1 MVDEFELAFTQLN
14 TQPRDEFDIAFDELQ
29 LAGLAPDVR
38 QEQER
43 INELKRVPEMIN
55 RTGGLPVGGEPMVGG
70 PDVLDMEPGQTKT
83 FMEDEEGKPVE
94 VRRAQAIDIGG
105 KTIQEPISP
114 DGMTLDFRGNLIK
127 EKTKEL
133 QSTSGL
139 PFSEYMSKSNALR
152 SELSKLQQDQQKHE
166 ANQLDFLS
174 RLITG
179 KKGVSVDIETGLGEE
194 RVTGAE
200 GKITTVPIRTRQG
213 AAVQAIGDQREFID
227 NIIGND
233 KFLDYLKTKGID
245 TPGMMSR
252 MAGQYLGAEEAPARI
267 EELKRN
273 VDVRKLAEEWA
284 MTSPDFMDTA
294 TDIFKRA
301 WDGYAGAVGSG
312 TIGPIG
318 MLLKEAGFEQSGQS
332 LIEAAEYA
340 DQMRLK
346 GQDPRKVGVLAQFGR
361 DVSGGLGFTGA
372 AITVGALGNA
382 ARASL
387 GLNSARAISLFQKG
401 TTLTFGGLNS
411 AWAGYSEAK
420 ADGATED
427 QAKQAAL
434 FSALTQAPLELVSPL
449 QKWIGR
455 FDSAQQDKIYKGLN
469 RAAQAVIEG
478 AEEALFN
485 EMPQQIAGNL
495 VKKYV
500 YDPNQD
506 IFEGTAYAG
515 GVGGAAGILTSIFT
529 QMISGKKAK
538 NKALQGDEEG
548 SEETDIESKADE
560 VADQLAPDEVSDL
573 AQQMTA
579 VSGEID
585 NLKQEIAD
593 DEMGLQGIEKTA
605 PAYQAAE
612 LALNEKK
619 ANLAQLQTQFDKLSA
634 GPAEV
639 KEAPAAGQ
647 VKPSATKEEAQAKIE
662 ELNKEFDALDEN
674 DQAGIDRVNQAIF
687 AEQNKIAELTAIEQG
702 IDPQGTTPT
711 RQPGLPESGRR
722 SPFGTFY
729 PERPVLQAFM
739 SATDKVI
746 GKIQATGKRAQK
758 LKNAI
763 RTAVSNN
770 AGFLAGT
777 DTQVISSEEYNKL
790 TGNKLS
796 ADSGTYKAVF
806 FGGKKYLVI
815 PDVNVLQQVATQG
828 EQRAAS
834 RDAAL
839 DQESRAASKKL
850 EEEMIHLSMFQGI
863 QDEYKALKKPKL
875 TEQEYIVKR
884 ISDIAKEVKRTNPNA
899 LPGVSN
905 AYLNDKTKLLDDLTF
920 SQEFMRMVAQRVR
933 TGQITEDLNAIRAAE
948 RETFSDK
955 DKGII
960 RAWKDSLLNALQ
972 FLRTSIARYLG
983 KGTST
988 KEVEK
993 MLNTMNTILDEY
1005 GIVKGEAN
1013 YEFKDYSAAQ
1023 PKGELK
1029 PISTEDERFIEER
1042 KNASK
1047 QKRQEKNLK
1056 FGEYGE
1062 DVNKLEN
1069 KWEKSGVELILF
1081 PSEQNIEITIIR
1093 VPENVRGK
1101 GTGSSVIND
1110 VKALAAKYSKSI
1122 VLKSEDIDGIGK
1134 NPDEFYRKNGFI
1146 ETGDGKFIYTTKEAT
1161 PTVKESLTVEPA
1173 VSETITPAIEAKA
1186 GETPTQQYAQTFE
1199 LFNRY
1204 TEPMGVQTIRV
1215 EATSVDEARNLIKR
1229 TEDYRRIKSRY
1240 AKVFERGEPIVVPR
1254 PGEPP
1259 IIARAGVTPEGEPM
1273 SKKSESAMKRI
1284 SNGIVS
1290 DLNKLVES
1298 LKPKDNKALTE
1309 YKSRTTQ
1316 KGKTYP
1322 RPLISPYSV
1331 AANLFTSNAFTAGT
1345 NALNKI
1351 FQGNPDVDF
1360 FRVAQDMGSMDEAAI
1375 QRAYSIN
1382 SEEQLVL
1389 SQLMYK
1395 MMPTFIGQV
1404 MDSSMPLSAREA
1416 FALDARNVEAN
1427 LARKV
1432 TLSLRESGRKTQYAN
1447 TLRNIGG
1454 AGMAIQSYKSS
1465 IIDAMGNI
1473 YALTKA
1479 PFENIANAIRGD
1491 RRKSVDKVANIQSV
1505 FRKAVSLI
1513 KQSQLNPE
1521 KVRQSIR
1528 AEVGKRKNE
1537 STRKILLDFSAG
1549 LFDTKEDKYANMIV
1563 DQTVQNI
1570 LAIGMNRKGF
1580 SIENVSNFMYQSFA
1594 TAAKQMGVQMAGVPK
1609 QKAGKRSGKY
1619 LEMVKAVIGNDNAYK
1634 AFLADLSN
1642 RMAEK
1647 YQSKEAFNEDF
1658 GDLFK
1663 SLRSNEWSDSLRT
1676 QAIKD
1681 ATDAINYKFADLF
1694 QYLGE
1699 KRNATQAGVREHIR
1713 AELRGTGASNELIDK
1728 FIQDADAYLNQET
1741 NRILT
1746 EKLGFTVN
1754 EETGKVTPKPLMSKK
1769 IKEEAEAQFKNI
1781 KNLKDITKLSLTDE
1795 GNFKE
1800 GLISRIIT
1808 EIGMSKENA
1817 TELADLISSEMDKA
1831 LIAQRSENLTTALK
1845 KAEEVLTNN
1854 KIKRKTNQRTLL
1866 QRLIQMANM
1875 GMLDSEMVYEAF
1887 RQTHDFDKNY
1897 LPYDAEFVNTIRQWG
1912 DRISLLPE
1920 GVIRSIEE
1928 EKMGRALLEKSKFTS
1943 GDILSSYWYW
1953 SLLSQIGTPALN
1965 IVSGVNNLIGNIA
1978 VWSLYSPKTFFPMM
1992 QALYGAVS
2000 GKQSPSVNSFLYV
2013 MRNGLNPSGMQDE
2026 RRAKYP
2032 KTNVIESATPQN
2044 APKIVYYLTN
2054 FGDGKIN
2061 FLPDWFNAVLKN
2073 VSPRAFM
2080 RSLRA
2085 TDAFLREA
2093 AFEAKMAS
2101 AGASPYTQQGFDIAR
2116 RQAEQELVSSQ
2127 AKGKQKEQEIVIRAN
2142 EIYREQRAKGARL
2155 ELAEIE
2161 QDALETV
2168 FNQDP
2173 QGIIGRFANFI
2184 NGLLADKAGVKF
2196 FVPFTNVVANVTN
2209 EFINYTPGLSQI
2221 KLVQARK
2228 AGVNDPFTQGRSD
2241 KQAELFIKGM
2251 IGFTAFIV
2259 PAVLQALQGGDE
2271 EDQENRPPVQFYA
2284 EGPRDPKQQRIW
2296 TQSGGIRYSVRIGD
2310 KYFSLLG
2317 TPLVVPFA
2325 MAAMTAEEIQAF
2337 KKQQQKKS
2345 EIDYS
2350 DLAARAFVA
2359 PFAIA
2364 TVAVL
2369 NQSFLTGIA
2378 DILGLTQ
2385 ARDPVK
2391 EGEGIIGGIIGRMI
2405 VPGQLRD
2412 ITKVTSD
2419 QRAVGSTWASNLLKE
2434 MPGSINFLNKDVNY
2448 FGDPA
2453 RYPSIVAEDGPSRR
2467 LASLVGR
2474 LASQETVDPAFKIM
2488 YDMNLTPPSWDS
2500 SLNWSNGKRM
2510 TKTQELE
2517 FIRSAGPAMRDWI
2530 VENEDALRDP
2540 ELDLEER
2547 QNVLSNGISGIR
2559 RQYKAD
2565 LEAQYQDE
2573 IGIDFENM

>member
-1 MVDEFELAFTQLN
+1 MAFTLEKLK
-14 TQPRDEFDIAFDELQ
+14 RAREAGYSDEEILSVASEQNAKIGNAIKSGYTLD
-29 LAGLAPDVR
+29 DVAEFYSTGPMA
-38 QEQER
+38 QSISEQEE
-43 INELKRVPEMIN
+43 IEKIKKVPEMIN
-55 RTGGLPVGGEPMVGG
+55 VSGGLPVEAPK
-70 PDVLDMEPGQTKT
+70 TKT
-83 FMEDEEGKPVE
+83 FMEGEEGKPVE

-105 KTIQEPISP
+105 KIVQEPISP

-127 EKTKEL
+127 EKVKEL
-133 QSTSGL
+133 SSATKL
-139 PFSEYMSKSNALR
+139 PIYEYRDKSLSIK
-152 SELSKLQQDQQKHE
+152 SELSKLQEAQQKHE

-174 RLITG
+174 RLITR
-179 KKGVSVDIETGLGEE
+179 KPGVSVDVETGLGEGLAE
-194 RVTGAE
+194 GETKTIPIQTRTGAAI
-200 GKITTVPIRTRQG
+200 K
-213 AAVQAIGDQREFID
+213 AIGDQREFID

-233 KFLDYLKTKGID
+233 KFLDYIKTKGID
-245 TPGMMSR
+245 VPGMMSR
-252 MAGQYLGAEEAPARI
+252 MAGQYLDVGEAPDKI
-267 EELKRN
+267 SQLKQN
-273 VDVRKLAEEWA
+273 PEVRKLAEEWA
-284 MTSPDFMDTA
+284 MTTPDFMDTA

-301 WDGYAGAVGSG
+301 WDGYAGAIGSG

-332 LIEAAEYA
+332 LVDAAEYA
-340 DQMRLK
+340 DQQRLQ
-346 GQDPRKVGVLAQFGR
+346 GQDPRKVGMLAQFGR
-361 DVSGGLGFTGA
+361 DVSGGLGFTAA
-372 AITVGALGNA
+372 AITTGALGNA

-387 GLNSARAISLFQKG
+387 GLNSAKAISLFQKG
-401 TTLTFGGLNS
+401 TTLGFSGLNS

-420 ADGATED
+420 SDGATED

-449 QKWIGR
+449 QKWVSR
-455 FDSAQQDKIYKGLN
+455 FDPKQQEAIYKGLN

-478 AEEALFN
+478 TEEALFN

-506 IFEGTAYAG
+506 IFDGTLYAG
-515 GVGGAAGILTSIFT
+515 GVGGASGVIASIFT
-529 QMISGKKAK
+529 QMIGGKRAKAK
-538 NKALQGDEEG
+538 ALDGDEEG
-548 SEETDIESKADE
+548 SEETDIESKADA
-560 VADQLAPDEVSDL
+560 VADQLAPDAVSDL

-579 VSGEID
+579 VSGEMD

-593 DEMGLQGIEKTA
+593 DEMGLQAIEKTD
-605 PAYQAAE
+605 PTYQAAE

-639 KEAPAAGQ
+639 KEAPVAGE
-647 VKPSATKEEAQAKIE
+647 VKPSATKEEAATKIE

-674 DQAGIDRVNQAIF
+674 DQAGIDRVNKAIF

-729 PERPVLQAFM
+729 PDRPVLQAFM
-739 SATDKVI
+739 STTDKVI
-746 GKIQATGKRAQK
+746 GKIKATGKRAQK
-758 LKNAI
+758 LKNSI

-796 ADSGTYKAVF
+796 ADSGTYKATF
-806 FGGKKYLVI
+806 LNGKKYLVI
-815 PDVNVLQQVATQG
+815 PDVNVLQQRVTQG
-828 EQRAAS
+828 EQRATS

-839 DQESRAASKKL
+839 DQESRAAAKKL

-863 QDEYKALKKPKL
+863 QDEYKALKKPQL

-884 ISDIAKEVKRTNPNA
+884 IVDVAKEVKRTNPNA
-899 LPGVSN
+899 LPGVSEV
-905 AYLNDKTKLLDDLTF
+905 YLNEKNRNLDDLTF

-948 RETFSDK
+948 KEAFSDK

-1029 PISTEDERFIEER
+1029 AEPTE
-1042 KNASK
+1042 
-1047 QKRQEKNLK
+1047 
-1056 FGEYGE
+1056 
-1062 DVNKLEN
+1062 V
-1069 KWEKSGVELILF
+1069 
-1081 PSEQNIEITIIR
+1081 
-1093 VPENVRGK
+1093 
-1101 GTGSSVIND
+1101 
-1110 VKALAAKYSKSI
+1110 
-1122 VLKSEDIDGIGK
+1122 
-1134 NPDEFYRKNGFI
+1134 
-1146 ETGDGKFIYTTKEAT
+1146 T
-1161 PTVKESLTVEPA
+1161 PTVKESLSVEPA
-1173 VSETITPAIEAKA
+1173 VSETITEPTIEAKA
-1186 GETPTQQYAQTFE
+1186 GETPTQLYAQRFE

-1215 EATSVDEARNLIKR
+1215 EATSPDEAKNLIKR
-1229 TEDYRRIKSRY
+1229 TEDYKRIKSRY
-1240 AKVFERGEPIVVPR
+1240 AKVFELGEPIVVPR

-1290 DLNKLVES
+1290 DLNRLVES
-1298 LKPKDNKALTE
+1298 LKPKDNKALKE
-1309 YKSRTTQ
+1309 YKSKTTE

-1351 FQGNPDVDF
+1351 FEGNPDADF
-1360 FRVAQDMGSMDEAAI
+1360 FRVSQDMGGMDEAAI

-1473 YALTKA
+1473 YALTKV
-1479 PFENIANAIRGD
+1479 PFENIANVIRGD

-1528 AEVGKRKNE
+1528 AEVGKKKNA
-1537 STRKILLDFSAG
+1537 STREILLDFAAG

-1594 TAAKQMGVQMAGVPK
+1594 AAAKQMGVQMAGVPK

-1634 AFLADLSN
+1634 AFLADLSS

-1647 YQSKEAFNEDF
+1647 YQSKEAFNGDF
-1658 GDLFK
+1658 ADLFK

-1699 KRNATQAGVREHIR
+1699 KRNAAQAGVREHIR

-1728 FIQDADAYLNQET
+1728 FIADADAYLNQET

-1754 EETGKVTPKPLMSKK
+1754 EETGRVSPKPLMSKK
-1769 IKEEAEAQFKNI
+1769 IKEEAEAQFKDI

-1800 GLISRIIT
+1800 GLTSRIIT

-1845 KAEEVLTNN
+1845 KAEEVLTNS

-1887 RQTHDFDKNY
+1887 RQTHDFQKNY
-1897 LPYDAEFVNTIRQWG
+1897 LPYDSEFVNTIRQWG

-1928 EKMGRALLEKSKFTS
+1928 EKMGRALLEKGKFT
-1943 GDILSSYWYW
+1943 GNDIISSYWYW
-1953 SLLSQIGTPALN
+1953 SLLSQIGTPTLN
-1965 IVSGVNNLIGNIA
+1965 IISGVFNLMGNIT
-1978 VWSLYSPKTFFPMM
+1978 VWSLYSPKTAFPMM
-1992 QALYGAVS
+1992 QALYSAVS
-2000 GKQSPSVNSFLYV
+2000 GKQSPAVNSFLYV

-2032 KTNVIESATPQN
+2032 KTNVIENATPQN

-2093 AFEAKMAS
+2093 AFEARMAS
-2101 AGASPYTQQGFDIAR
+2101 AGARPYTQQGFDIAR

-2155 ELAEIE
+2155 EIAEIE

-2168 FNQDP
+2168 YNQDP
-2173 QGIIGRFANFI
+2173 QGAIGQIANFANGF
-2184 NGLLADKAGVKF
+2184 LAKYKATKYII
-2196 FVPFTNVVANVTN
+2196 PFTNVVANVTN
-2209 EFINYTPGLSQI
+2209 EFINYTPGFSQFR
-2221 KLVQARK
+2221 LYLARK
-2228 AGVNDPFTQGRSD
+2228 NGVNDPFTQGRSD
-2241 KQAELFIKGM
+2241 KQWELRMKG
-2251 IGFTAFIV
+2251 ILGFAAFVV
-2259 PAVLQALQGGDE
+2259 PLVIQALQSGDE
-2271 EDQENRPPVQFYA
+2271 EDQENRPPIQLYA

-2296 TQSGGIRYSVRIGD
+2296 SQNGGIRYSIRIGD
-2310 KYFSLLG
+2310 KYLSLLP
-2317 TPLVVPFA
+2317 TPLVVPLA
-2325 MAAMTAEEIQAF
+2325 MSAMYAEEFQQI
-2337 KKQQQKKS
+2337 KKRQQKLS
-2345 EIDYS
+2345 EIDWT
-2350 DLAARAFVA
+2350 DLGAKVLSSPFSIAFVA
-2359 PFAIA
+2359 
-2364 TVAVL
+2364 VM
-2369 NQSFLTGIA
+2369 NQSFLTGVS

-2385 ARDPVK
+2385 AKDPVK
-2391 EGEGIIGGIIGRMI
+2391 EGESIIGGIIGRMI

-2412 ITKVTSD
+2412 ITKLTTNE
-2419 QRAVGSTWASNLLKE
+2419 RAVGSTWASNLLKE
-2434 MPGSINFLNKDVNY
+2434 MPGAINFLNKDVNY

-2453 RYPSIVAEDGPSRR
+2453 RYPSIVAEEGFGQR
-2467 LASLVGR
+2467 LASLFGR
-2474 LASQETVDPAFKIM
+2474 LASQETIDPALKIM
-2488 YDMNLTPPSWDS
+2488 YDMNLTPPSWDG

-2530 VENEDALRDP
+2530 VENEEALRDP
-2540 ELDLEER
+2540 ELDQEER

-2559 RQYKAD
+2559 REYKAD
-2565 LEAQYQDE
+2565 LETQYQDE